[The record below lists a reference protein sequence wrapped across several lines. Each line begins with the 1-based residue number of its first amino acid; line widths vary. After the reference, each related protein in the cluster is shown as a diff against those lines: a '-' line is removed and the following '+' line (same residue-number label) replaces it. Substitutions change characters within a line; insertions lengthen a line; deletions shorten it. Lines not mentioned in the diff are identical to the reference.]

1 MWYDNSTLVD
11 CGFDYFTTTATDNPT
26 AKLLLMQAEGILL
39 REEHRGFYTH
49 PWRMKGYSGWRCG
62 RLEFGWRE
70 DGAIVR
76 CSSSLAADEW
86 WGLYQTTER
95 CSRIDL
101 QATVKVPIHPKLPI
115 FHMHDSASA
124 FFIDLESGPKITLWS
139 DNHDGCTM
147 YLGCRQSDLY
157 FRAYN
162 KEAESRLEAYRGCV
176 RLELEIKGRMAK
188 RSIIY
193 ALAQPTVQ
201 AGILSQLSQY
211 LSNRGI
217 STNFPMTVPCS
228 FYEQSTIAT
237 DEVKSLTWLSDGVQP
252 TVARLCERG
261 RMVQVLEHLGLSEL
275 IPKCKALCD
284 TL

>member
-39 REEHRGFYTH
+39 REEHRGFYTQ

-101 QATVKVPIHPKLPI
+101 QATLKLPI
-115 FHMHDSASA
+115 SPYLAVFDIHGGVRR
-124 FFIDLESGPKITLWS
+124 FYNKTENGPKVTIWC
-139 DNHDGCTM
+139 DNRQGATM

-157 FRAYN
+157 FRVYN
-162 KEAESRLEAYRGCV
+162 KEAESNLEAYKGCI

-193 ALAQPTVQ
+193 ALGRPTVQ
-201 AGILSQLSQY
+201 AGILSQLAQY

-228 FYEQSTIAT
+228 FYEHSTIAT
-237 DEVKSLTWLSDGVQP
+237 DELKSLTWLSDGVKP
-252 TVARLCERG
+252 TVERLVERG
-261 RMVQVLEHLGLSEL
+261 RLVAVLEHLGLSEL
-275 IPKCKALCD
+275 IPKCQTLCD

>member
-26 AKLLLMQAEGILL
+26 AKLLLLQAEGILF
-39 REEHRGFYTH
+39 REQNRGFYTQ

-101 QATVKVPIHPKLPI
+101 QATVKLPIHPKVAVLDI
-115 FHMHDSASA
+115 HFDAEVWQRLS
-124 FFIDLESGPKITLWS
+124 ENGPKITLWT
-139 DNHDGCTM
+139 DNRAGATM

-162 KEAESRLEAYRGCV
+162 KEAESADEAYKGCV
-176 RLELEIKGRMAK
+176 RLELEIKGRLAK

-193 ALAQPTVQ
+193 ALGQPTVQ
-201 AGILSQLSQY
+201 AGVLSQLSQY

-237 DEVKSLTWLSDGVQP
+237 DELRSLAWLADSVKP
-252 TVARLCERG
+252 TVARLLERG
-261 RMVQVLEHLGLSEL
+261 RLTQVLDNLGLSEFV
-275 IPKCKALCD
+275 PKCQMNCD